1 MDQNNTYIVKINTA
15 LSNKPLFIKI
25 NDPEMSVDRIFND
38 AINTLRT
45 TGRPLESQQLT
56 QLYERHQIFNAGKTI
71 QKGDQFKDLSRKN
84 QMVGDQEVMVA
95 ELDLVTSH
103 SGG

>member
-1 MDQNNTYIVKINTA
+1 MNQTNTFVVKINTA

-25 NDPEMSVDRIFND
+25 EDPDMSVDRIFTE
-38 AINTLRT
+38 AINTLRN
-45 TGRPLESQQLT
+45 TGRPLESQQLS

-71 QKGDQFKDLSRKN
+71 QKGDLFSDLSRKN
-84 QMVGDQEVMVA
+84 QVVGEQEVTVA